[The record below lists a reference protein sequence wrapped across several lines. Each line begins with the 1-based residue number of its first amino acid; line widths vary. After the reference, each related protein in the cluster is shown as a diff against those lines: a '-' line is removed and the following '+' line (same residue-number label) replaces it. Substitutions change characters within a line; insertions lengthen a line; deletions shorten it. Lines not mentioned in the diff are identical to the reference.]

1 MNMPSLAALRF
12 DNRFVRELPADP
24 ETDNFR
30 RQISAALYSNVAPTP
45 VRAPQLVAYAQEV
58 AALLGLTPADCE
70 TPGFAEVFAGNRLL
84 EGMRPHATCYGGH
97 QFGNW
102 AGQLGDGRAIN
113 LGEVVNDAGQH
124 WTLQL
129 KGAGPTPYSR
139 TADGLAVLRSSV
151 REFLCSEAMFHLGV
165 PTTRALSL
173 CTTGESVVRDVLY
186 DGHPAAEPGA
196 VVCRVAPSFT
206 RFGHFEMLAARGEVD
221 LLRRLA
227 DFTIDADFGDLD
239 LPASGPDRYV
249 GLFAEVC
256 ERTARMIVEWMRV
269 GFVHGVMNTDNMS
282 ILGLTIDYGPYGWLE
297 DFDPDWTPNTT
308 DAAQRRYRYG
318 QQPAI
323 AQWNLLQLA
332 NALYPLIDDAN
343 PLERELGVFARRYGE
358 LDRDMRAAKLG
369 LVGAAAASAFEPLCQ
384 QLDAQLRA
392 AETDM
397 TIFHRRLIDVDAGM
411 SAQAALEALAPA
423 FYLPEQVSGEVR
435 DGWLA
440 WLTAYQAALRAANVT
455 VETRRAAM
463 RRANPKYVLRN
474 YMAQLAI
481 DAAEQG
487 DASVVN
493 ELLELLRRPY
503 DEQPEQERWAARR
516 PDWARERVGCSMLSC
531 SS

>member
-1 MNMPSLAALRF
+1 M
-12 DNRFVRELPADP
+12 
-24 ETDNFR
+24 
-30 RQISAALYSNVAPTP
+30 
-45 VRAPQLVAYAQEV
+45 
-58 AALLGLTPADCE
+58 
-70 TPGFAEVFAGNRLL
+70 
-84 EGMRPHATCYGGH
+84 
-97 QFGNW
+97 
-102 AGQLGDGRAIN
+102 
-113 LGEVVNDAGQH
+113 
-124 WTLQL
+124 
-129 KGAGPTPYSR
+129 
-139 TADGLAVLRSSV
+139 
-151 REFLCSEAMFHLGV
+151 
-165 PTTRALSL
+165 
-173 CTTGESVVRDVLY
+173 
-186 DGHPAAEPGA
+186 
-196 VVCRVAPSFT
+196 
-206 RFGHFEMLAARGEVD
+206 
-221 LLRRLA
+221 
-227 DFTIDADFGDLD
+227 
-239 LPASGPDRYV
+239 